1 MATMAEIMDG
11 YHFWK
16 QIDEINPYGTAAELS
31 KQMGINYYAMK
42 QWRADSRIPKA
53 ETLLLL
59 SQVLNR
65 SIEFLLTGINQG
77 CYSERVERIAD
88 ACQRKASD
96 EDLFVIEKI
105 LGLETSSVVIRND
118 DAIETKKASG
128 SIA

>member
-1 MATMAEIMDG
+1 MATMVEIMDG

-59 SQVLNR
+59 SHALNR
-65 SIEFLLTGINQG
+65 SIEFLLTGTNQS

-88 ACQRKASD
+88 ACQRKASE

-105 LGLETSSVVIRND
+105 LGLGTDAVVVRND
-118 DAIETKKASG
+118 DTETKKASG